1 MEDLDLTPF
10 HALAELAAEAPRTMG
25 RDLTRIAGMIAD
37 AALSGR
43 TLFTFGNGGSAS
55 EALHFAAEFV
65 VRYKDDRRPLAAVA
79 LTADVATITAC
90 ANDYDYGSIFARQIE
105 ALGRKGDV
113 AVGLS
118 TSGKSPNVLFAL
130 EKARQRG
137 LAAVLFTGEK
147 GRAEAAKWDAALV
160 VPSLETAHVQ
170 EIHLAAIHVI
180 CRHIDAEIAKR
191 G

>member
-79 LTADVATITAC
+79 LTADVAAITAC